1 MSEPKKPA
9 APLTGGIFANALAST
24 PKYVD
29 AGVSAGMH
37 NTLTCPTCG
46 ATREKVA
53 PGIAAAASDLQCR
66 YCGTSLLPPAGG
78 AK

>member
-1 MSEPKKPA
+1 MSDEPKRPA

-37 NTLTCPTCG
+37 NTLKCPKCG
-46 ATREKVA
+46 ATREKVP
-53 PGIAAAASDLQCR
+53 PGVQAGKDDLTCR
-66 YCGTSLLPPAGG
+66 YCGTSLLGG
-78 AK
+78 P